1 MSEVLK
7 IGEKLASLPK
17 KQTKSDAVREAITQL
32 GPQIKEARKKG
43 YSWKEIADILKE
55 ERIICQPTLLKNIVD
70 PEAKKR
76 RQKRQKTDTEDLKKM
91 VARATE
97 EAEKNEALKDDKE

>member
-32 GPQIKEARKKG
+32 GPQIKEARNKG
-43 YSWKEIADILKE
+43 YSWKEIADILREDK
-55 ERIICQPTLLKNIVD
+55 IICQPTLLKNIVD

-76 RQKRQKTDTEDLKKM
+76 RQKRQKTDTPGLKEM
-91 VARATE
+91 VAKATE
-97 EAEKNEALKDDKE
+97 AAERNETIKDDKE